1 MLTLVLTLAML
12 LSVMVV
18 GAGAATFGDQ
28 ESITNKEA
36 VDVCTTLNIIGGYED
51 GTFRPAGNVT
61 RAEMCKM
68 ICVALNGGKEP
79 NMGSGLIGT
88 FNDVAKEDWSAPYI
102 EYCVSQGIVGGVG
115 GGRFDPNGNITG
127 TQAAKMLLCIL
138 GYNASIQ
145 GYVGNDFWETKINVD
160 AAQKGLYTG
169 LTNVD
174 ASVALTRDSAAQMIW
189 NALNAYEVE
198 YITTLVPGPG
208 GTLTSQVDVRDKVVG
223 ENSDKI
229 TLLEDKYE
237 ASTYVGTFQGNADS
251 LNLDKAGYIQVTSG
265 KNSKGTAAVT
275 TATFPCDIDI
285 KYIGEEIKV
294 LYKDNAA
301 EGTRY
306 APDVKDKIYGV
317 YVTGTSEVVTAT
329 KADIDDLKT
338 DEQKIKIDGTKHN
351 LADTVKVW
359 INYVNTVETT
369 TAVPS
374 ANLKGSDG
382 VNSQLTTDLQADN
395 GDTIK
400 FVKDSSG
407 NIDKIYV
414 VESKIAAVTAV
425 NSEKVSMN
433 NGVGTVEI
441 DGNSVYADIAK
452 GDVVV
457 VTTLYSANAADDDA
471 YSIVEKA
478 EVVSGEVTGYKK
490 GADATKSE
498 NVTVDGTTYTIYNK
512 DAMLA
517 NIPDA
522 EEDPTTVFEDEDI
535 GSTFNLYMVNGYVG
549 AAVEVSSAASNYCL
563 VTAVKSGSSAGEVFD
578 ALQLQ
583 VMDAEGT
590 KKIITV
596 SDDSD
601 KTRATDYVAGDIIV
615 YSGEDNDAV
624 VTIKGNYKSD
634 KATGTYDDD
643 TKTFNGT
650 VVSGD
655 CVLFAET
662 TTNAA
667 GATGAKYKAYS
678 IRDLGDF
685 SCTNKTVAV
694 RSSNGDRVVAVFA
707 DLDTTP
713 NGASSSTVYGIV
725 STNGSRVEIDNNYY
739 TRYTVV
745 SSEGT
750 YTLNM
755 SGSATLTK
763 GDIVAFDPAADE
775 TYAGKDV
782 SVLDSGAV
790 YVKNYSESDNTLT
803 YFTAKERDASGA
815 YKGVASTQETL
826 ALDKDCVI
834 TYVDAD
840 GDKAGTNIGIGA
852 FDSVTGYKNA
862 LIVTKVDGGKT
873 VITAIIVET
882 SNKCDIVSGVRVSNP
897 TADDIAAILGD
908 TNVITITGNLSGD
921 VSNGVGTVEAT
932 LENTNITGNTIIAG
946 SAAIVG
952 ETTVKANLEAVQ
964 TDIKAGATL
973 IMDGSNGGAPL
984 LETLVVTMDKTSSVR
999 YKGSDGGDLLF
1010 TATKGIYI
1018 DLNDTKITTLD
1029 GNEFYS
1035 FTVNVGENDLIKA
1048 IQTAIEKGLMTAT
1061 AISAPPTP

>member
-1 MLTLVLTLAML
+1 MKKSLKNVKN
-12 LSVMVV
+12 
-18 GAGAATFGDQ
+18 
-28 ESITNKEA
+28 EK
-36 VDVCTTLNIIGGYED
+36 CT
-51 GTFRPAGNVT
+51 P
-61 RAEMCKM
+61 
-68 ICVALNGGKEP
+68 
-79 NMGSGLIGT
+79 
-88 FNDVAKEDWSAPYI
+88 
-102 EYCVSQGIVGGVG
+102 
-115 GGRFDPNGNITG
+115 
-127 TQAAKMLLCIL
+127 
-138 GYNASIQ
+138 
-145 GYVGNDFWETKINVD
+145 
-160 AAQKGLYTG
+160 
-169 LTNVD
+169 
-174 ASVALTRDSAAQMIW
+174 
-189 NALNAYEVE
+189 
-198 YITTLVPGPG
+198 
-208 GTLTSQVDVRDKVVG
+208 
-223 ENSDKI
+223 
-229 TLLEDKYE
+229 
-237 ASTYVGTFQGNADS
+237 FQGNADS
-251 LNLDKAGYIQVTSG
+251 LNLDKAGYIQVTEG
-265 KNSKGTAAVT
+265 KNSKGTVAVT
-275 TATFPCDIDI
+275 TANFPCDIDI

-351 LADTVKVW
+351 LADTVKIW
-359 INYVNTVETT
+359 TNYVNTVETT

-441 DGNSVYADIAK
+441 DGNSIYADIAK

-457 VTTLYSANAADDDA
+457 VTTLYSANAADDNA

-498 NVTVDGTTYTIYNK
+498 NVTVDGTTYTVYNK

-549 AAVEVSSAASNYCL
+549 AAVEVSSSASNYCL
-563 VTAVKSGSSAGEVFD
+563 VTAVKQNSSAGAVFD

-583 VMDAEGT
+583 VMDAEGA

-601 KTRATDYVAGDIIV
+601 KTAFGDYVVGDIIV

-624 VTIKGNYKSD
+624 VTIKGDYKINKS
-634 KATGTYDDD
+634 TGTYDDD

-650 VVSGD
+650 VVSSD

-694 RSSNGDRVVAVFA
+694 LSSNGDRVVAVFA

-725 STNGSRVEIDNNYY
+725 STNGSRVHIDNNYY

-908 TNVITITGNLSGD
+908 TNVITITGNLSSN

-973 IMDGSNGGAPL
+973 IMDSNDGGAPL
-984 LETLVVTMDKTSSVR
+984 LKTLVVTMDKTSSVR

-1018 DLNDTKITTLD
+1018 DFDNMRITTLD
-1029 GNEFYS
+1029 GNELYS
-1035 FTVNVGENDLIKA
+1035 FTVTGDENNLIKA

-1061 AISAPPTP
+1061 AITPPPSGTP

>member
-1 MLTLVLTLAML
+1 
-12 LSVMVV
+12 
-18 GAGAATFGDQ
+18 
-28 ESITNKEA
+28 
-36 VDVCTTLNIIGGYED
+36 
-51 GTFRPAGNVT
+51 
-61 RAEMCKM
+61 
-68 ICVALNGGKEP
+68 
-79 NMGSGLIGT
+79 MGSGLIGT
-88 FNDVAKEDWSAPYI
+88 FNDVSKDDWSAPYI

-223 ENSDKI
+223 ENSNKI

-815 YKGVASTQETL
+815 YKGVASTQKTL

-932 LENTNITGNTIIAG
+932 LENTNITGDTIIAG

-984 LETLVVTMDKTSSVR
+984 LETLVVTMDETSSVR

-1035 FTVNVGENDLIKA
+1035 FTVDVGENDLIKA

>member
-1 MLTLVLTLAML
+1 
-12 LSVMVV
+12 
-18 GAGAATFGDQ
+18 
-28 ESITNKEA
+28 
-36 VDVCTTLNIIGGYED
+36 
-51 GTFRPAGNVT
+51 
-61 RAEMCKM
+61 
-68 ICVALNGGKEP
+68 
-79 NMGSGLIGT
+79 MGSGLIGT
-88 FNDVAKEDWSAPYI
+88 FNDVAKDNWAAPYI

-115 GGRFDPNGNITG
+115 GGNFNPNGNITG

-145 GYVGNDFWETKINVD
+145 GYVGNDFWETRINVD
-160 AAQKGLYTG
+160 AAQKGLYDG
-169 LTNVD
+169 LSNID

-251 LNLDKAGYIQVTSG
+251 LNLDNGNIKITDG
-265 KNSKGTAAVT
+265 KNSKGTNTPV
-275 TATFPCDIDI
+275 TATFPCDMDI

-294 LYKDNAA
+294 LYKDNTA
-301 EGTRY
+301 EGTRN
-306 APDVKDKIYGV
+306 APDAKDNIYGV
-317 YVTGTSEVVTAT
+317 YVTGASEVITAT

-338 DEQKIKIDGTKHN
+338 TEQKIKVDGTKHN
-351 LADTVKVW
+351 LADTVQVW
-359 INYVNTVETT
+359 TNYINTVETT
-369 TAVPS
+369 TAVPA
-374 ANLKGSDG
+374 ANLKGTSSD
-382 VNSQLTTDLQADN
+382 NSQLTKDLQATN

-407 NIDKIYV
+407 NINKIYV
-414 VESKIAAVTAV
+414 VTSKIAAVTAV
-425 NSEKVSMN
+425 NSEKVSLN
-433 NGVGTVEI
+433 NGVGTIEI
-441 DGNSVYADIAK
+441 DGNSVYSDIAK

-457 VTTLYSANAADDDA
+457 VTTLYNADATDEDA

-478 EVVSGEVTGYKK
+478 QVVSGEVTGYKK

-498 NVTVDGTTYTIYNK
+498 NVTVDGTTYTVYNK

-522 EEDPTTVFEDEDI
+522 ENDPTTVFEDEDI

-549 AAVEVSSAASNYCL
+549 AAVEVSSAASNYCV
-563 VTAVKSGSSAGEVFD
+563 VTAVKSGSSAGAVFD
-578 ALQLQ
+578 ALELQ

-590 KKIITV
+590 KKILTV
-596 SDDSD
+596 SDDSRV
-601 KTRATDYVAGDIIV
+601 TTASGYAVGDIIV
-615 YSGEDNDAV
+615 YSGNENDAV
-624 VTIKGNYKSD
+624 VTIKGDYTVGTS
-634 KATGTYDDD
+634 GTYDDS
-643 TKTFNGT
+643 TKTFGGT
-650 VVSGD
+650 VVSSD

-662 TTNAA
+662 TNNAA
-667 GATGAKYKAYS
+667 SATSGTKFKAYS
-678 IRDLGDF
+678 IRNLGDF
-685 SCTNKTVAV
+685 TCANTVCVKNSA
-694 RSSNGDRVVAVFA
+694 GDRVVAVFA

-713 NGASSSTVYGIV
+713 NGASSTTVYGIV
-725 STNGSRVEIDNNYY
+725 STNGSRVQIDNSYY

-755 SGSATLTK
+755 SGGATLAK
-763 GDIVAFDPAADE
+763 GDIVAFDPASDE
-775 TYAGKDV
+775 TYAGRDV

-790 YVKNYSESDNTLT
+790 YVKNYSEGDNTLT
-803 YFTAKERDASGA
+803 FFTAKERDASGA
-815 YKGVASTQETL
+815 YKGVASTQQTL

-862 LIVTKVDGGKT
+862 MIVTKLDGGKT

-882 SNKCDIVSGVRVSNP
+882 SNKCDIVSGVRVSDP
-897 TADDIAAILGD
+897 SSSDIAAILGD
-908 TNVITITGNLSGD
+908 TNVITITGNLNSD

-932 LENTNITGNTIIAG
+932 LENVTITSAVIVAG

-952 ETTVKANLEAVQ
+952 ETALEAKLEASQV
-964 TDIKAGATL
+964 DIKADSTLTIDGRNGKAGELVFNVLTMEAGAA
-973 IMDGSNGGAPL
+973 IGVVDDNGGL
-984 LETLVVTMDKTSSVR
+984 LC
-999 YKGSDGGDLLF
+999 
-1010 TATKGIYI
+1010 TATKAFYVG
-1018 DLNDTKITTLD
+1018 NGVITTAD
-1029 GNEFYS
+1029 GGYYEI
-1035 FTVNVGENDLIKA
+1035 TGTGVQGILT
-1048 IQTAIEKGLMTAT
+1048 TAATNGLMTVAT
-1061 AISAPPTP
+1061 LS